1 VTRRPK
7 KHYGREDAVVVVKV
21 VWLWERKE
29 EVLAKLGLLAG
40 TGHG

>member
-1 VTRRPK
+1 MTRSPK
-7 KHYGREDAVVVVKV
+7 KHCERKDAVVVMKV
-21 VWLWERKE
+21 VWLWERK